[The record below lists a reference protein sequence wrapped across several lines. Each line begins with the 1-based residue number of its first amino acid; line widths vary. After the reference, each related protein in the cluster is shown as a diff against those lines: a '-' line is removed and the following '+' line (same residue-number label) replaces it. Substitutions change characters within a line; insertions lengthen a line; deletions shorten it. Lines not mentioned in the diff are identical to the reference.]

1 MIGYLKGTVLFREE
15 GLLVVEAGGIG
26 FEISPTMSAYDR
38 AGEPGDETEL
48 VIYTLVREEEL
59 SLFGFS
65 TRQERSL
72 FELLMRV
79 TGVGP
84 RLALVIVSQL
94 GEEAFIQAVLTGNP
108 LPFTRIKGIGK
119 RTAERVILDLKDKVS
134 KLYSSGIPSVM
145 GPGVTLSA
153 RFLEAQEALVGL
165 GFRRTEAA
173 PALHALREMK
183 EAPLEELI
191 REALKRLKK

>member
-1 MIGYLKGTVLFREE
+1 
-15 GLLVVEAGGIG
+15 
-26 FEISPTMSAYDR
+26 
-38 AGEPGDETEL
+38 
-48 VIYTLVREEEL
+48 VREEEL